1 MALKDNKTFR
11 WIIIPLCI
19 ALCFVGRF
27 IPAFGGLTKDG
38 FSVLLI
44 FLGSLIL
51 WLTVGI
57 DWPSLVCLFAL
68 GFLDN
73 ISFGNVFTSSF
84 GNSTWLFLLFTFICT
99 YALTKTSL
107 IKRIAIAFVDNKVA
121 KKSGYLF
128 ILLFLTAVLLLGL
141 FIAPTV
147 LFVVILP
154 ILEEIFK
161 VAKIEKGD
169 RIGKVLMMGLGF
181 TVSISSGM
189 TTIAHVFPLLA
200 MSAAGVSVGPIA
212 YMAVGMP
219 VGLLLFAAMIGI
231 FFLFARPEVDKL
243 KNLDVS
249 SLKADLPPV
258 GKKDII
264 TVIVF
269 ALVVL
274 LWVVP
279 SLFKGVAPE
288 FYNKINGYTTAM
300 PPLLGAIALCIIR
313 VDGQPII
320 KVDDALKNGV
330 PWGSLIMCA
339 ATLALGAVL
348 TNNDVGLKAFLET
361 NLKSGL
367 TGFGVVGLLI
377 IFAMWAALQ
386 TNVSSNMVT
395 ATLVAGVAGVVIGAA
410 NNGMNVA
417 AVASIIGMLASFAF
431 ATPPSMPHIA
441 IVAGS
446 EHCSTKDVLIYGG
459 LLMIVSVLLA
469 CLVGYPLGSLV
480 M

>member
-1 MALKDNKTFR
+1 MALKDKKIFR
-11 WIIIPLCI
+11 WIVIPLCI

-38 FSVLLI
+38 FSVILI

-51 WLTVGI
+51 WLTIGI
-57 DWPSLVCLFAL
+57 DWPSLVCLLAL

-73 ISFGNVFTSSF
+73 ISFANVFTSSF

-99 YALTKTSL
+99 YALAKTSL

-128 ILLFLTAVLLLGL
+128 ILLFLSAVLLLGL

-147 LFVVILP
+147 LFVVVLP

-200 MSAAGVSVGPIA
+200 MSAAHAEVGPIE
-212 YMAVGMP
+212 YMAVGIP
-219 VGLLLFAAMIGI
+219 VGLLVFAVMIGLFFI
-231 FFLFARPEVDKL
+231 FAKPEVDKL

-249 SLKADLPPV
+249 SLKNDLPSIN
-258 GKKDII
+258 KKDII
-264 TVIVF
+264 TVVTF
-269 ALVVL
+269 AVVIL

-279 SLFKGVAPE
+279 SLFKGVAPD

-300 PPLLGAIALCIIR
+300 PPLLGAIVLCIVR

-330 PWGSLIMCA
+330 PWASLIMCA

-348 TNNDVGLKAFLET
+348 TNNDVGLKALLSD
-361 NLKSGL
+361 NLGTALQGASA
-367 TGFGVVGLLI
+367 VVLLI
-377 IFAMWAALQ
+377 IFALWAALQ

-395 ATLVAGVAGVVIGAA
+395 ATLVATVAGVVLGAT
-410 NNGMNVA
+410 NTGLNVA

-459 LLMIVSVLLA
+459 LLMIASVLLA
-469 CLVGYPLGSLV
+469 CAVGYPLGSLV

>member
-51 WLTVGI
+51 WLTIGI

-274 LWVVP
+274 
-279 SLFKGVAPE
+279 G
-288 FYNKINGYTTAM
+288 N
-300 PPLLGAIALCIIR
+300 
-313 VDGQPII
+313 
-320 KVDDALKNGV
+320 
-330 PWGSLIMCA
+330 
-339 ATLALGAVL
+339 AV
-348 TNNDVGLKAFLET
+348 
-361 NLKSGL
+361 
-367 TGFGVVGLLI
+367 
-377 IFAMWAALQ
+377 
-386 TNVSSNMVT
+386 
-395 ATLVAGVAGVVIGAA
+395 
-410 NNGMNVA
+410 
-417 AVASIIGMLASFAF
+417 
-431 ATPPSMPHIA
+431 
-441 IVAGS
+441 
-446 EHCSTKDVLIYGG
+446 
-459 LLMIVSVLLA
+459 
-469 CLVGYPLGSLV
+469 
-480 M
+480 